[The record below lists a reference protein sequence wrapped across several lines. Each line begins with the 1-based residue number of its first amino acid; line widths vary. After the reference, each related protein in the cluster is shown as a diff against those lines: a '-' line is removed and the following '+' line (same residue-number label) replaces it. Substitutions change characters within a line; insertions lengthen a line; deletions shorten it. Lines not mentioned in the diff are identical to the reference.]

1 MTRREE
7 KREAKGRRK
16 AFVHQFYRN
25 NAGLMILC
33 MLLVIADSLLELS
46 ISFVMQQLLDVAI
59 GTELA
64 PLIRTA
70 WLVAGLAAAFA
81 LICAIRCAVFPA
93 YMRRALCQYKDYAF
107 EKITKKSISSFS
119 GENTS
124 RYISALTND
133 ITSIETNYLSKQ
145 FNLVGD
151 LLSCAGALMLMFY
164 YSPTLTGWTIGLS
177 LLPLVASILTGGRL
191 AVREKEVSHQNE
203 SFVDT
208 VKDMLTGF
216 TVVKSFKAEK
226 QAVEIFLRRNQEL
239 EDCKKRRRVTELLI
253 TSLAGFAGVISQFGV
268 FLVGVYLAVT
278 GQGVTPGVVIAFVQ
292 LCNYILQPIG
302 TVPAIL
308 ASRKASMALVD
319 QLAEAVEAHAGREGQ
334 QVDSRLDDAI
344 RFDGVSFGYE
354 EDHPVLK
361 DVSCRFEKGRS
372 YAIVGPSGCG
382 KSTLLNLLMGGY
394 DGYDGSITIDGEELR
409 DIASD
414 SLYDLLSI
422 VQQNVFVFNDTI
434 RRNMTMF
441 REFPDSEVE
450 EAIRQSGLS
459 GVIASKGLEYPC
471 GENGSGLSGGERQ
484 RLSIARCLLRKTP
497 VMLIDEATAA
507 LDNTTAHEVT
517 EAILNLHGLTRIV
530 VTHRLE
536 ASLLERYDGIYVLR
550 GGTVCEKGT
559 FRELMA
565 RDGYFKSLFTVSQDA
580 S

>member
-7 KREAKGRRK
+7 KREAKRRRK

-33 MLLVIADSLLELS
+33 MLMVIADSLLSLL
-46 ISFVMQQLLDVAI
+46 ISFVMQQLLDVAA
-59 GTELA
+59 GTDLA

-81 LICAIRCAVFPA
+81 LMCAIRCAAFPA
-93 YMRRALCQYKDYAF
+93 YMQRALCQYKDYAF
-107 EKITKKSISSFS
+107 ERITKKSISSFS
-119 GENTS
+119 GESTS

-133 ITSIETNYLSKQ
+133 IASIETSYLSRQ
-145 FNLVGD
+145 FDLVGD
-151 LLSCAGALMLMFY
+151 LLSCAGALIMMFY

-177 LLPLVASILTGGRL
+177 LLPLAASILTGGRL
-191 AVREKEVSHQNE
+191 AAREKEVSHQNE

-226 QAVEIFLRRNQEL
+226 QAGEIFRSRNQEL
-239 EDCKKRRRVTELLI
+239 EERKRRRRVTELI
-253 TSLAGFAGVISQFGV
+253 IRALANLAAIFSQFGV

-302 TVPAIL
+302 TVPDIL

-319 QLAEAVEAHAGREGQ
+319 KLAEAVEAHAGREGQ
-334 QVDSRLDDAI
+334 RVDSRLDDAI
-344 RFDGVSFGYE
+344 RLENVSFGYE

-361 DVSCRFEKGRS
+361 DVSCRFEKGKS
-372 YAIVGPSGCG
+372 YAIVGSSGCG

-409 DIASD
+409 GVASD

-434 RRNMTMF
+434 RRNITMF
-441 REFPDSEVE
+441 RDFPEGEVD

-459 GVIASKGLEYPC
+459 GVIASKGLDYPC
-471 GENGSGLSGGERQ
+471 GENGSGCPSPGACSVK
-484 RLSIARCLLRKTP
+484 RL
-497 VMLIDEATAA
+497 
-507 LDNTTAHEVT
+507 
-517 EAILNLHGLTRIV
+517 
-530 VTHRLE
+530 
-536 ASLLERYDGIYVLR
+536 
-550 GGTVCEKGT
+550 
-559 FRELMA
+559 
-565 RDGYFKSLFTVSQDA
+565 
-580 S
+580 